1 MPAPQC
7 SLPPLATMTLP
18 PQQPP
23 TAIPPSP
30 THHTP
35 LPCLLPPSLTQSHQ
49 RRDSWSQLPD
59 PPQRWR
65 GAEESIRDWL
75 QTSIEEDKRRQAEE
89 RTRQESLRL
98 EQRKVEMDMLCTSLQ
113 GGIPP
118 AMIPLIFVR
127 MGSGGARLQMAG
139 AQQLTSVSQA
149 HHFQLL
155 SPQHVHSKYRRDI
168 PQPTQAAAP
177 AMASHPQIQQAQSSQ
192 QESQPSSSIT
202 FYTWQPPIS
211 QAGSRSNRPGTPSA
225 STKTKR
231 Q

>member
-7 SLPPLATMTLP
+7 GLPPPATMTLP
-18 PQQPP
+18 SQQPP
-23 TAIPPSP
+23 TAISPPMYHAP
-30 THHTP
+30 P
-35 LPCLLPPSLTQSHQ
+35 PRLPPPSLTQSHQ
-49 RRDSWSQLPD
+49 QRDSWPQFSS
-59 PPQRWR
+59 PPQQWQA
-65 GAEESIRDWL
+65 AEEYMRNWL
-75 QTSIEEDKRRQAEE
+75 QAKVEEDKRRREEE

-127 MGSGGARLQMAG
+127 MGSGGVRPQMAG
-139 AQQLTSVSQA
+139 PQQLTSVSQA
-149 HHFQLL
+149 YHHQLL
-155 SPQHVHSKYRRDI
+155 SPQHAHPKRQRDI
-168 PQPTQAAAP
+168 SQPTQAAAP
-177 AMASHPQIQQAQSSQ
+177 AMASHPQIQQVQSSQ

-202 FYTWQPPIS
+202 FYNWQPPIS
-211 QAGSRSNRPGTPSA
+211 QAGSSSNRPGTPSA